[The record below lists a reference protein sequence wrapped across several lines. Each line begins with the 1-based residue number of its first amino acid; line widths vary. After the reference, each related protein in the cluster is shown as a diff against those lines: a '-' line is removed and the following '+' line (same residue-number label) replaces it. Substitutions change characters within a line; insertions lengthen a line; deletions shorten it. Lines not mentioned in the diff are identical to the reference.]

1 MENINKSLELR
12 AESLEHEKQIK
23 AEIEEIKAIL
33 KHDILWYLDD
43 IDCHLAIEKSR
54 ALSACVD
61 AILKDLTDFKNLDT
75 ILYTYKKI
83 FEKNGDSNKV

>member
-1 MENINKSLELR
+1 MENINKSFE
-12 AESLEHEKQIK
+12 Q
-23 AEIEEIKAIL
+23 EIEEIKAIL

-43 IDCHLAIEKSR
+43 INCHLAIEKSR

-83 FEKNGDSNKV
+83 FENNGDSNKV